1 MFLLPALKNPV
12 NFSGLLYFSKT
23 TLCAH
28 NNSGKKA
35 KQNLDA
41 LDFRQLDCWQT
52 SKSLLCNCKMRQEAQ
67 NVFIPNSNILLERKH
82 GFPDNLLPLPAHWH
96 WPSGKSLASAQGGS
110 SARSPLPL
118 VFSFSSPSSCSPPS
132 PPLLLG
138 SWKFCCFHCD
148 ITRHDNI
155 TA

>member
-12 NFSGLLYFSKT
+12 KFSGLLYFSKT

-35 KQNLDA
+35 KRNLDA
-41 LDFRQLDCWQT
+41 LDLLQLDCWQT

-67 NVFIPNSNILLERKH
+67 NVFIPNSNILLARKH
-82 GFPDNLLPLPAHWH
+82 GFPDNLLHLPVRWH
-96 WPSGKSLASAQGGS
+96 WPSGKSLACAQGGS
-110 SARSPLPL
+110 SARSRLPL
-118 VFSFSSPSSCSPPS
+118 VFPFSSSSCSPAS
-132 PPLLLG
+132 PPLLLS